1 MEESDSAYLRTANG
15 NIRLGGGNETQKKCV
30 YLTSS
35 AIDELYTKYIKEG
48 AKLEI
53 F

>member
-15 NIRLGGGNETQKKCV
+15 NIRLGETQKKCV